1 MGNGAETA
9 LHLQLQGVVQGVGF
23 RPHVHRLAS
32 GLGLTGWVRNNHG
45 GVEVELHGN
54 SAQIQ
59 ACVDQLL
66 RSPPPRSRIEKVQ
79 QRWFTGQPAPADFAI
94 TAAERNGPASALI
107 SPDLAICTACL
118 AELADP
124 ANRRC
129 GYPFI
134 SCTHCGPRYTVLE
147 QLPFERSNTSLR
159 RLPMCQACAADY
171 SDPANRRFH
180 AQTISCQHCG
190 PQLHWNGSAMA
201 TAPAVNAAAA
211 QIQAGAVV
219 AVQGM
224 GGFQLLADP
233 HQPEAIRTLRQ
244 RKGRPHKPLALMASA
259 AWLQQHCSLAAEES
273 DLWQAP
279 AGPILLVRSCADKH
293 LAAGV
298 CASSPWLGVMRASTG
313 LHQLLLER
321 CGGVLLATSANRSGE
336 PIAADP
342 LQDAALLEA
351 LADGVLSHNLPI
363 INRID
368 DSVMRW
374 AAAGPLVLRLGR
386 GLAPLALKATSHADL
401 ALGAESKTAFGLRL
415 ADQLVLSPD
424 LGNSSSCAG
433 ASHLQRTTEQWL
445 ERHQCTAAAIV
456 CDSHPSYSSSQL
468 AAHLAQQQ
476 PCQQRTVQHHHAH
489 LLAVMA
495 EHGLKGFADGV
506 AWDGSGWGDD
516 GTVWG
521 GEAITVQPNGYR
533 RRARLRP
540 FALPGGETAARQP
553 RRIVLALLVEAYGQQ
568 WRQRLA
574 AMSELAWRNAFS
586 PEELAVL
593 ERSMASG
600 IGAPRTSSIGRL
612 FDGAAA
618 LLGLQQVCSFEAQA
632 AIALEGLAQKHRVG
646 QQDASATLQRY
657 QLPLLQNSDLW
668 QWDWQPLLEQMLA
681 DLEGGIS
688 AAEIAHGFHIALA
701 NGIGALAEAR
711 NANTMLLAGGCFQN
725 RVLLEASV
733 EALQAKGV
741 QALWSQQLPCNDAA
755 LPIGQLHAAPTAI
768 GQASA
773 ACL

>member
-1 MGNGAETA
+1 MGSGAETA
-9 LHLQLQGVVQGVGF
+9 LLVQLQGIVQGVGF

-45 GVEVELHGN
+45 GVELELHGN
-54 SAQIQ
+54 HKQIQ

-66 RSPPPRSRIEKVQ
+66 RSPPPRSRIEQVQ
-79 QRWFTGQPAPADFAI
+79 QRWLKGQPAPAAFAI
-94 TAAERNGPASALI
+94 AAAECNGPPSALI
-107 SPDLAICTACL
+107 SPDLAICPACL

-134 SCTHCGPRYTVLE
+134 SCTQCGPRYTVLE
-147 QLPFERSNTSLR
+147 QVPFERSHTSLR
-159 RLPMCQACAADY
+159 GLPMCQACTEDY
-171 SDPANRRFH
+171 NDPANRRFH
-180 AQTISCQHCG
+180 AQTISCQQCG
-190 PQLHWNGSAMA
+190 PQLHWNGRAMA
-201 TAPAVNAAAA
+201 TAPAVNNAAVL
-211 QIQAGAVV
+211 IKAGAVV

-233 HQPEAIRTLRQ
+233 HQAEAVRMLRQ
-244 RKGRPHKPLALMASA
+244 RKGRPHKPLAVMASA
-259 AWLQQHCSLAAEES
+259 AWLHQHCSLDAQET

-279 AGPILLVRSCADKH
+279 AGPILLVRSCAGNQ

-298 CASSPWLGVMRASTG
+298 CESSPWLGVMRASTG

-321 CGGVLLATSANRSGE
+321 CGGVLVATSANRSGD
-336 PIAADP
+336 PIAAD
-342 LQDAALLEA
+342 LQQEAALLEA

-374 AAAGPLVLRLGR
+374 AAGGPLVLRLGR
-386 GLAPLALKATSHADL
+386 GLAPLALPATSHADL
-401 ALGAESKTAFGLRL
+401 ALGAESKTAVGLRL
-415 ADQLVLSPD
+415 ADRLVLSPD

-433 ASHLQRTTEQWL
+433 SSHLQRTTEQWL

-456 CDSHPSYSSSQL
+456 CDSHPGYSSSQL

-476 PCQQRTVQHHHAH
+476 QCQQRTVQHHHAH

-495 EHGLKGFADGV
+495 EHGVTSPADGV

-540 FALPGGETAARQP
+540 FALVGGETAARQP
-553 RRIVLALLVEAYGQQ
+553 RRIALALLVEAYGQQ

-574 AMSELAWRNAFS
+574 TMSELAWCNAFS
-586 PEELAVL
+586 PAELGVL
-593 ERSMASG
+593 ERSIASG
-600 IGAPRTSSIGRL
+600 ILAPRTSSIGRL

-632 AIALEGLAQKHRVG
+632 AIALEGLAQRHRDS

-657 QLPLLQNSDLW
+657 QLPLLQSRDLW
-668 QWDWQPLLEQMLA
+668 QWDWQPLLEQMLG

-701 NGIGALAEAR
+701 NGIAALAEALK
-711 NANTMLLAGGCFQN
+711 ANTMLLAGGCFQN
-725 RVLLEASV
+725 RVLLEAAV
-733 EALQAKGV
+733 EALQTNGV

-755 LPIGQLHAAPTAI
+755 LPIGQLHAASTAI

>member
-1 MGNGAETA
+1 MGSGAETA
-9 LHLQLQGVVQGVGF
+9 LLVQLQGIVQGVGF

-45 GVEVELHGN
+45 GVELELHGN
-54 SAQIQ
+54 HKQIQ

-66 RSPPPRSRIEKVQ
+66 RSPPPRSRIEQVQ
-79 QRWFTGQPAPADFAI
+79 QRWLKGQPAPAAFAI
-94 TAAERNGPASALI
+94 AAAECNGPPSALI
-107 SPDLAICTACL
+107 SPDLAICPACL

-134 SCTHCGPRYTVLE
+134 SCTQCGPRYTVLE
-147 QLPFERSNTSLR
+147 QVPFERSHTSLR
-159 RLPMCQACAADY
+159 GLPMCQACTEDY
-171 SDPANRRFH
+171 NDPANRRFH
-180 AQTISCQHCG
+180 AQTISCQQCG
-190 PQLHWNGSAMA
+190 PQLHWNGRAMA
-201 TAPAVNAAAA
+201 TAPAVNNAAVL
-211 QIQAGAVV
+211 IKAGAVV

-233 HQPEAIRTLRQ
+233 HQAEAVRMLRQ
-244 RKGRPHKPLALMASA
+244 RKGRPHKPLAVMASA
-259 AWLQQHCSLAAEES
+259 AWLHQHCSLDAQET

-279 AGPILLVRSCADKH
+279 AGPILLVRSCAGNQ

-298 CASSPWLGVMRASTG
+298 CESSPWLGVMRASTG

-321 CGGVLLATSANRSGE
+321 CGGVLVATSANRSGD
-336 PIAADP
+336 PIAAD
-342 LQDAALLEA
+342 LQQEAALLEA

-374 AAAGPLVLRLGR
+374 AAGGPLVLRLGR
-386 GLAPLALKATSHADL
+386 GLAPLALPATSHADL
-401 ALGAESKTAFGLRL
+401 ALGAESKTAVGLRL
-415 ADQLVLSPD
+415 ADRLVLSPD

-433 ASHLQRTTEQWL
+433 SSHLQRTTEHWL

-456 CDSHPSYSSSQL
+456 CDSHPGYSSSQL

-476 PCQQRTVQHHHAH
+476 QCQQRTVQHHHAH

-495 EHGLKGFADGV
+495 EHGVTSPADGV

-540 FALPGGETAARQP
+540 FALVGGETAARQP
-553 RRIVLALLVEAYGQQ
+553 RRIALALLVEAYGQQ

-574 AMSELAWRNAFS
+574 TMSELAWCNAFS
-586 PEELAVL
+586 PAELGVL
-593 ERSMASG
+593 ERSISSG
-600 IGAPRTSSIGRL
+600 ILAPRTSSIGRL

-632 AIALEGLAQKHRVG
+632 AIALEGLAQRHRDS

-657 QLPLLQNSDLW
+657 QLPLLQSRDLW
-668 QWDWQPLLEQMLA
+668 QWDWQPLLEQMLG

-701 NGIGALAEAR
+701 NGIAALAEALK
-711 NANTMLLAGGCFQN
+711 ANTMLLAGGCFQN
-725 RVLLEASV
+725 RVLLEAAV
-733 EALQAKGV
+733 EALQTNGV

-755 LPIGQLHAAPTAI
+755 LPIGQLHAASTAI